1 MMDYHI
7 FYRTKTER
15 DIPQA
20 RALKNEKVDLVTK
33 SVTNLT
39 KTPAVSQEYILK
51 TENQENP
58 VIVDGQQKEN
68 LRSPRLGVSHQIIS
82 PDEPHSTVL
91 FFTLNNLLSLV

>member
-7 FYRTKTER
+7 FYRSKTER
-15 DIPQA
+15 DI
-20 RALKNEKVDLVTK
+20 DLATN

-58 VIVDGQQKEN
+58 VIADGQQKEN

-82 PDEPHSTVL
+82 PDEPHSTV
-91 FFTLNNLLSLV
+91 FFT

>member
-7 FYRTKTER
+7 FYRSKTER
-15 DIPQA
+15 DI
-20 RALKNEKVDLVTK
+20 DLATN

-58 VIVDGQQKEN
+58 VIADGQQKEN

-82 PDEPHSTVL
+82 PDEPHSTV
-91 FFTLNNLLSLV
+91 FFHLE

>member
-7 FYRTKTER
+7 FYRSKTER
-15 DIPQA
+15 DI
-20 RALKNEKVDLVTK
+20 DLATN

-58 VIVDGQQKEN
+58 VIADGQQKEN

-82 PDEPHSTVL
+82 PDEPHSTVF
-91 FFTLNNLLSLV
+91 FFT